1 LQKPILDVKI
11 KQVKQGNKYVKI
23 GLAIKKLD
31 KGLGVKIKQVE
42 KRSGYV

>member
-1 LQKPILDVKI
+1 MKI
-11 KQVKQGNKYVKI
+11 EQVKQGNKYVKI

-42 KRSGYV
+42 KGSGYV